1 MQQPLPAPVGA
12 AADAELLAALI
23 QQAQRPVL
31 EAIRDLATSVN
42 RLRRGLGEIKFVLQD
57 RGSKRSGESDAASPS
72 EAEEAA
78 AQLRA
83 VVAAVDA
90 SVARLGEMALLLSA
104 SETPVVTGR
113 ETPAVTGREA
123 PTSPGSRA
131 RLSAE
136 LQALLRD
143 LTPGADPPG

>member
-1 MQQPLPAPVGA
+1 M
-12 AADAELLAALI
+12 
-23 QQAQRPVL
+23 
-31 EAIRDLATSVN
+31 
-42 RLRRGLGEIKFVLQD
+42 LQD
-57 RGSKRSGESDAASPS
+57 RGSKRSGESDTASPS
-72 EAEEAA
+72 ETEEAA

-104 SETPVVTGR
+104 S